1 MNEIESRLITL
12 FKGTFKSLRTDS
24 DVLAA
29 SMASVWEWDSLSH
42 MELMLSLDEEFGL
55 NNLSPKEYV
64 NLTSF
69 YKILELISSAK

>member
-1 MNEIESRLITL
+1 MNEIESRLVTL
-12 FKGTFKSLRTDS
+12 FRATFKSLRTDS
-24 DVLAA
+24 DVFAA

-55 NNLSPKEYV
+55 NNLSPKDYV

-69 YKILELISSAK
+69 NKILELISSAK